1 MTSKESQHT
10 CYFRLEQT
18 ANGYLT
24 GNLVC
29 SYCQAKIP
37 VSWSSEHRDSASA
50 NSSGGVKT
58 QSTPYPTL
66 P

>member
-1 MTSKESQHT
+1 MGSKESQHT

-29 SYCQAKIP
+29 SYCQAKLP
-37 VSWSSEHRDSASA
+37 VSWSSQHSDRSRPDSSDVDTTSA
-50 NSSGGVKT
+50 A
-58 QSTPYPTL
+58 YPTL
-66 P
+66 R